1 MQYDDVNIHVIDI
14 QYIVLIQI
22 EHLFQII
29 IVQKNIFHILLC
41 DDEVELVIHNEV
53 EVDDEK

>member
-14 QYIVLIQI
+14 QYIVLRLI
-22 EHLFQII
+22 EHSFQII
-29 IVQKNIFHILLC
+29 IVQKNIFHMLLY

-53 EVDDEK
+53 EVDDER